1 MNYIECQQFE
11 QRDQAYLGM
20 LTDAQTSDPLGL
32 QTDGI
37 QAAVIELN
45 VQRSPEPPTQA
56 LTIASERVLEWAQ
69 SNELDLENPD
79 AHAIL
84 RDMDKILGSFVMR
97 KIDPVTAVPIS
108 ANALGTFLNSPY
120 RVPRALFYDYTVATD
135 LDKNIS
141 DITYTGDEREI
152 ALIEIFRDSTN
163 VVHALLNS
171 ILKARLSLQ
180 NNEEQEAR
188 ALLAA
193 SLDLSYGIRR
203 SLPDIYHRV
212 GPEFVAMGVTRYMGG
227 VEINGGKYEGP
238 NPSNSAYMAVDRFVF
253 GSMQKL
259 RDKDPVAEAQLLKRM
274 SYLPEHLRALIQ
286 AADRQ
291 GDDDPLWVLASD
303 NEELRSMAVEVGTN
317 IRKFKV
323 GHKSFADKG
332 LVAKGK
338 QLTTAQPDLLS
349 DLIEYAKTNEGKI

>member
-56 LTIASERVLEWAQ
+56 LTIASER
-69 SNELDLENPD
+69 
-79 AHAIL
+79 
-84 RDMDKILGSFVMR
+84 
-97 KIDPVTAVPIS
+97 
-108 ANALGTFLNSPY
+108 
-120 RVPRALFYDYTVATD
+120 
-135 LDKNIS
+135 
-141 DITYTGDEREI
+141 
-152 ALIEIFRDSTN
+152 
-163 VVHALLNS
+163 
-171 ILKARLSLQ
+171 
-180 NNEEQEAR
+180 
-188 ALLAA
+188 
-193 SLDLSYGIRR
+193 GIRR

-212 GPEFVAMGVTRYMGG
+212 GPEFVAMVVTRYMGG

>member
-120 RVPRALFYDYTVATD
+120 RVT
-135 LDKNIS
+135 
-141 DITYTGDEREI
+141 
-152 ALIEIFRDSTN
+152 
-163 VVHALLNS
+163 
-171 ILKARLSLQ
+171 
-180 NNEEQEAR
+180 
-188 ALLAA
+188 
-193 SLDLSYGIRR
+193 
-203 SLPDIYHRV
+203 
-212 GPEFVAMGVTRYMGG
+212 
-227 VEINGGKYEGP
+227 GGKSLTCSIPGP
-238 NPSNSAYMAVDRFVF
+238 F
-253 GSMQKL
+253 L
-259 RDKDPVAEAQLLKRM
+259 R
-274 SYLPEHLRALIQ
+274 
-286 AADRQ
+286 
-291 GDDDPLWVLASD
+291 
-303 NEELRSMAVEVGTN
+303 N
-317 IRKFKV
+317 
-323 GHKSFADKG
+323 
-332 LVAKGK
+332 
-338 QLTTAQPDLLS
+338 
-349 DLIEYAKTNEGKI
+349 